1 MIVYVERANNLL
13 SFQDMENGLHIKS
26 HTPVS
31 IEKPLSKTHAPEF
44 GLMLDI
50 NF

>member
-1 MIVYVERANNLL
+1 MLKGLIIFS

-31 IEKPLSKTHAPEF
+31 IEKPLSKTHTPVF
-44 GLMLDI
+44 GLGVSEK
-50 NF
+50 F